1 MGATVCV
8 LVAWVYQ
15 GRAFAAFR
23 APSNAYFAHDPLA
36 RSAPSPRAPPT
47 TLRPA
52 GRPGRGCV
60 VTATLLGRAPQSSR
74 NSNGECTMAWR
85 NGAVDTPAP

>member
-52 GRPGRGCV
+52 GRAGAGCGVLYYRNAPGEGTTV
-60 VTATLLGRAPQSSR
+60 VEKQQ
-74 NSNGECTMAWR
+74 W
-85 NGAVDTPAP
+85 